1 MAEAQGGCN
10 CGAVRFRAALAQG
23 LASAG
28 RCTCSYC
35 RMKGSISVTVADG
48 GFHLLAGEDA
58 LATYRFGAGVA
69 AHHFCRLCGINT
81 HHHRSSVPGQ
91 VAVSAACLDGVSPFD
106 FLELPVWDGE
116 REAAQGGDLLAG
128 VLRYSPA

>member
-1 MAEAQGGCN
+1 
-10 CGAVRFRAALAQG
+10 
-23 LASAG
+23 
-28 RCTCSYC
+28 
-35 RMKGSISVTVADG
+35 MKGSISVTVADG

-106 FLELPVWDGE
+106 FLELPVWNGE